1 MVTKLD
7 RTLKREITVKG
18 RPYVLSFDDKGMKL
32 TLKGHRK
39 GQELLWDDFVTG
51 EAAFATALN
60 ASLALANDAAPTKAK
75 AKSKAK
81 SARPKKRRRA

>member
-7 RTLKREITVKG
+7 RTLRREISIKG
-18 RPYVLSFDDKGMKL
+18 RAYVLTIDDHGLKL

-39 GQELLWDDFVTG
+39 GQELAWADFVSG

-60 ASLALANDAAPTKAK
+60 ASLSQANDEAAAPAAPARKKKAR
-75 AKSKAK
+75 
-81 SARPKKRRRA
+81 RPSR

>member
-7 RTLKREITVKG
+7 RTLKREITIKG

-60 ASLALANDAAPTKAK
+60 ASLTLANDAPPRTKAK
-75 AKSKAK
+75 TK
-81 SARPKKRRRA
+81 SATSRRRGR